1 MKAVLC
7 KSYGPPENLSFEEI
21 ESPPLAR
28 GGVRI
33 GVHACGVNFPDVL
46 IIKGEYQFKPPFPFS
61 PGAEVSGVVLEVG
74 SDVKNFSVGDRVIGM
89 TGWNGFAEEVV
100 VDAAKCLK
108 MPAQMDFAAAAALP
122 MTYGTSYHA
131 LVQRAQLAA
140 GETLLVHGATGGVGT
155 AAVEIGKLLGAKVIA
170 TAGSDEKLQTL
181 QKLYGVEH
189 VINYRTNAGWKE
201 RVKELTNGNGADV
214 IYDPVGG
221 DVFEQS
227 LRCINWNG
235 RLLVVGFASGPIPS
249 AKANL
254 ILLKGCSV
262 VGVFWGAFSAREPEV
277 NRKNF
282 EQLMTWYAQGSLK
295 PAISHRFPL
304 ERAADALNA
313 ITRREVVGKAVLL
326 TSRN

>member
-1 MKAVLC
+1 MKAMLC
-7 KSYGPPENLSFEEI
+7 KEFGPPESLVLTELPSE
-21 ESPPLAR
+21 AC
-28 GGVRI
+28 GAQQVKI
-33 GVHACGVNFPDVL
+33 GVHACGVNFPDLL
-46 IIKGEYQFKPPFPFS
+46 IIKGEYQFKPPLPFA
-61 PGAEVSGVVLEVG
+61 PGGEVSGVVLEVG
-74 SDVKNFSVGDRVIGM
+74 SDVKEFAPGDRVLGM
-89 TGWNGFAEEVV
+89 TGWNGYADEVV
-100 VDAAKCLK
+100 IDAFRCMKIPDS
-108 MPAQMDFAAAAALP
+108 MEYPTAAGLS

-131 LVQRAQLAA
+131 LVQRGQLKR
-140 GETLLVHGATGGVGT
+140 GESLLVHGAAGGVGT

-170 TAGSDEKLQTL
+170 SGGDDAKLERVRAA
-181 QKLYGVEH
+181 YDVDGV
-189 VINYRTNAGWKE
+189 VNYRTESLKD
-201 RVKELTNGNGADV
+201 RVKALTGGSGADV
-214 IYDPVGG
+214 IYDAVGG

-254 ILLKGCSV
+254 ILLKGCAV

-282 EQLMTWYAQGSLK
+282 AQLMTWYEQGSLK

-313 ITRREVVGKAVLL
+313 IVRREVVGKAVLL

>member
-7 KSYGPPENLSFEEI
+7 KAYGPPESLSFEET

-33 GVHACGVNFPDVL
+33 GVHASGVNFPDVL

-74 SDVKNFSVGDRVIGM
+74 SDVKDFAVGDRVIGM
-89 TGWNGFAEEVV
+89 TGWNGFAEEAV

-108 MPAQMDFAAAAALP
+108 MPAQMDFATGAALP

-131 LVQRAQLAA
+131 LVQRGQLEA

-170 TAGSDEKLQTL
+170 TAGSDEKLATL

-189 VINYRTNAGWKE
+189 VINYRSNAGWRD
-201 RVKELTNGNGADV
+201 RVKELTGGQGADV

-235 RLLVVGFASGPIPS
+235 RLLVIGFASGPIPS

-254 ILLKGCSV
+254 ILLKGCAV
-262 VGVFWGAFSAREPEV
+262 VGVFWGAFSAREPET
-277 NRKNF
+277 NAANF
-282 EQLMTWYAQGSLK
+282 KQLMSWYEQGKLK

-313 ITRREVVGKAVLL
+313 IVRREVVGKAVLL
-326 TSRN
+326 SSRN